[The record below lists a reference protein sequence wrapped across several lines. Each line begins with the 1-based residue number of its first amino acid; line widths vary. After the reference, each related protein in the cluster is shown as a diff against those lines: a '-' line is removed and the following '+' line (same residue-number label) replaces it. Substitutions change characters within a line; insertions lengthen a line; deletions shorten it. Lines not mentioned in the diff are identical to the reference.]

1 MEETESRPTMDFR
14 SHILTEL
21 ALSERIIR
29 KGMGVAPRFTVFA
42 PDGAH
47 TAMVELPD
55 GEQERSKQLS
65 AIRGFMIFKAARGFL
80 LASEIIDPDVI
91 SVIAVRRSEVIGAL
105 KHINRDPLS
114 FGKTEWFGRENLP
127 RSYVQSHLPLVFS
140 APKTVLAI
148 LEGNQPADL
157 TLKQLMYLTDSRR
170 IGPSRAASLG
180 LSPESC
186 DPGNPTAQTT

>member
-1 MEETESRPTMDFR
+1 MDFR

-42 PDGAH
+42 PDGTY

-80 LASEIIDPDVI
+80 LASEIIDQDVI
-91 SVIAVRRSEVIGAL
+91 SVIAGAPIGSHRRSETYQSRPAELWQNGVV
-105 KHINRDPLS
+105 
-114 FGKTEWFGRENLP
+114 
-127 RSYVQSHLPLVFS
+127 RSR
-140 APKTVLAI
+140 K
-148 LEGNQPADL
+148 
-157 TLKQLMYLTDSRR
+157 
-170 IGPSRAASLG
+170 

>member
-42 PDGAH
+42 PDAAH

-65 AIRGFMIFKAARGFL
+65 AIRGFMIFKAAHGFL

-114 FGKTEWFGRENLP
+114 FGKTEWFGRENVDDAVINLLP
-127 RSYVQSHLPLVFS
+127 
-140 APKTVLAI
+140 PKSLSITHGELAEI
-148 LEGNQPADL
+148 ELAYGKGKVPGI
-157 TLKQLMYLTDSRR
+157 TW
-170 IGPSRAASLG
+170 
-180 LSPESC
+180 LSG
-186 DPGNPTAQTT
+186 DQ

>member
-42 PDGAH
+42 PDGLY

-114 FGKTEWFGRENLP
+114 FGKTEWFGRENCHLSHATPEIPLP
-127 RSYVQSHLPLVFS
+127 KPLKNCRSESASEDAGPREHKNFAAGAFLASQRTLRLRLPARTLV
-140 APKTVLAI
+140 
-148 LEGNQPADL
+148 
-157 TLKQLMYLTDSRR
+157 
-170 IGPSRAASLG
+170 
-180 LSPESC
+180 
-186 DPGNPTAQTT
+186 